1 MEWGLYVNLAHIQM
15 LTDPFTPMG
24 CSLFRAVTHLSEKYL
39 LYLNGFVFINIAGF
53 TNNWLLRRI
62 TISAASRA
70 GSCIERFGTAVDAE
84 MAQIVKEVHKNHYPF
99 FDHTQAAQAFRGIK
113 QEFVKPLVKR
123 VLGYARQRASVAEM
137 EQELLRLMEDMG
149 RVADALAKVLEEKGE
164 NVQLHDALEV
174 AFPFFEFNVRMK
186 AIVNY
191 IYRGMTKITVILAKN
206 GMKGEEDQLWPLV
219 EGNLAKQMNDS
230 MIRLGRGV
238 RELKKEEEVK
248 VGVVV

>member
-70 GSCIERFGTAVDAE
+70 GSCIERFGTTVDAE

-191 IYRGMTKITVILAKN
+191 IYRGMTKITAILAKN

>member
-70 GSCIERFGTAVDAE
+70 GSCIERFGTTVDAE

-99 FDHTQAAQAFRGIK
+99 FDHKQAAQAFRGIK

-123 VLGYARQRASVAEM
+123 VLGYARRRASVAEM

-149 RVADALAKVLEEKGE
+149 SVADALAKVLEEKGE
-164 NVQLHDALEV
+164 NAQLHDALEV

-191 IYRGMTKITVILAKN
+191 IYRGMTKITAILAKN

-248 VGVVV
+248 VGVVS

>member
-70 GSCIERFGTAVDAE
+70 GSCIERFGTTVDAE

-123 VLGYARQRASVAEM
+123 VLGYARRRASVAEM

-149 RVADALAKVLEEKGE
+149 SVADALA
-164 NVQLHDALEV
+164 V

-191 IYRGMTKITVILAKN
+191 IYRGMTKITAILAKN

-248 VGVVV
+248 VGVVI